1 METLLSGSLGVI
13 LPLVVV
19 TGNVVALVTQVV
31 ILILL
36 MIASAFVSGSEVAY
50 FSLTP
55 GDLEELEHSK
65 SKKAATALNL
75 LSKPDRLLSS
85 ILVTNNIVNI
95 AIIIL
100 AAFISSRLFD
110 LSNNPILSFILEAV
124 VITFMLLLFCE
135 VMPKVYASRNQ
146 LRFSMIMAPAL
157 TLASKLVSPLST
169 VLSSSS
175 FFLRFK
181 RKSKNRD
188 SSMNINDLSVALE
201 LTSSGIK
208 DDKDLLKGVV
218 RFGNISVSAVMCPRI
233 DVTALDMSR
242 GFRSVMEEVIESGFS
257 RIPVYAGSFDNIRG
271 ILFVKDLL
279 PHLGK
284 PDTFRW
290 QTLIRPPYMIPETKK
305 ISELLKEF
313 QEKKIHIAIVVDEYG
328 GTSGIVTLEDVLEE
342 IVGDITDETDEE
354 MPLYR
359 ETGEGKW
366 VFDGKILLNDFY
378 RITMTEN
385 DPFADVRGDSETLA
399 GLLLELLG
407 EIPLKGRVI
416 EAGSFRFIIEKV
428 EKRRIMEIAVEKTR
442 EEL

>member
-1 METLLSGSLGVI
+1 LSGSLGGV
-13 LPLVVV
+13 LPLVAV
-19 TGNVVALVTQVV
+19 TGTIVALVTQ
-31 ILILL
+31 IIILL
-36 MIASAFVSGSEVAY
+36 LLIVASAFISGSEVAY

-55 GDLEELEHSK
+55 GDMEELEHSK
-65 SKKAATALNL
+65 SKKAATVLNL
-75 LSKPDRLLSS
+75 LSKPEKLLSS
-85 ILVTNNIVNI
+85 ILVTNNIINI

-110 LSNNPILSFILEAV
+110 LSNNPILSFIIEVV
-124 VITFMLLLFCE
+124 VITFILLLFCE

-146 LRFSMIMAPAL
+146 LRFSLIMAPAL
-157 TLASKLVSPLST
+157 TMASTIVSPLSS

-175 FFLRFK
+175 FFLKLRRTK
-181 RKSKNRD
+181 PRD
-188 SSMNINDLSVALE
+188 SSLNISDLSVALE

-233 DVTALDMSR
+233 DVKALDMNT
-242 GFRSVMEEVIESGFS
+242 GFKSVLAEVIESGFS
-257 RIPVYAGSFDNIRG
+257 RIPVYSGSFDNIRG

-354 MPLYR
+354 MPLFR

-378 RITMTEN
+378 RITGMED
-385 DPFADVRGDSETLA
+385 DPFSDIRGDSETLA

-416 EAGSFRFIIEKV
+416 TAGGFKFTIEKV
-428 EKRRIMEIAVEKTR
+428 EKRRITEIAVEKIN
-442 EEL
+442 ESL

>member
-1 METLLSGSLGVI
+1 LETLFSGSLGGI
-13 LPLVVV
+13 LPLVAV
-19 TGNVVALVTQVV
+19 TGTVFALVTQII

-36 MIASAFVSGSEVAY
+36 MVASAFISGSEVAY

-65 SKKAATALNL
+65 SKKASTVLNL

-110 LSNNPILSFILEAV
+110 LGNNPILSFIIEVV

-146 LRFSMIMAPAL
+146 LRFALAMAPAL
-157 TLASKLVSPLST
+157 TLASTLVSPLST

-175 FFLRFK
+175 FFLRFR
-181 RKSKNRD
+181 RKSKARD

-233 DVTALDMSR
+233 DVTALDLNR
-242 GFRSVMEEVIESGFS
+242 GFKSVMEEVIESGFS
-257 RIPVYAGSFDNIRG
+257 RIPVYSGSFDNIRG

-354 MPLYR
+354 IPLYR
-359 ETGEGKW
+359 ETSEGKW

-385 DPFADVRGDSETLA
+385 DPFSDIRGDSETLA

-416 EAGSFRFIIEKV
+416 MAGSFKFTIEKV
-428 EKRRIMEIAVEKTR
+428 EKRRIMEIAVEKNR
-442 EEL
+442 EAL

>member
-1 METLLSGSLGVI
+1 METLFSGSLGGI
-13 LPLVVV
+13 LPLVAV
-19 TGNVVALVTQVV
+19 TGTVFALVTQII

-36 MIASAFVSGSEVAY
+36 MVASAFISGSEVAY

-65 SKKAATALNL
+65 SKKASTVLNL

-110 LSNNPILSFILEAV
+110 LGNNPILSFIIEVV

-146 LRFSMIMAPAL
+146 LRFALAMAPAL
-157 TLASKLVSPLST
+157 TLASTLVSPLST

-175 FFLRFK
+175 FFLRFR
-181 RKSKNRD
+181 RKSKARD

-233 DVTALDMSR
+233 DVTALDLNR
-242 GFRSVMEEVIESGFS
+242 GFKSVMEEVIESGFS
-257 RIPVYAGSFDNIRG
+257 RIPVYSGSFDNIRG

-354 MPLYR
+354 IPLYR
-359 ETGEGKW
+359 ETSEGKW

-385 DPFADVRGDSETLA
+385 DPFSDVRGDSETLA
-399 GLLLELLG
+399 GLVLELLG

-416 EAGSFRFIIEKV
+416 MAGSFKFTIEKV
-428 EKRRIMEIAVEKTR
+428 EKRRIMEIAVEKNR
-442 EEL
+442 EAL

>member
-1 METLLSGSLGVI
+1 MSGFICSI
-13 LPLVVV
+13 LPPVAFTGSIFTLVLQ
-19 TGNVVALVTQVV
+19 VAM
-31 ILILL
+31 LILL

-55 GDLEELEHSK
+55 TDIEELEHTRNSR
-65 SKKAATALNL
+65 AVTAIKL
-75 LSKPDRLLSS
+75 LSRPEKLLSS
-85 ILVTNNIVNI
+85 ILVTNNIINI
-95 AIIIL
+95 ALIIL

-110 LSNNPILSFILEAV
+110 LSNNPILSFIMEVV
-124 VITFMLLLFCE
+124 VITFLLLLFCE
-135 VMPKVYASRNQ
+135 VMPKVYASRHQ
-146 LRFSMIMAPAL
+146 LRFTLTMAPSLA
-157 TLASKLVSPLST
+157 LASRIVSPLASA
-169 VLSSSS
+169 LSFSS
-175 FFLRFK
+175 FFVKK
-181 RKSKNRD
+181 RSRPRN
-188 SSMNINDLSVALE
+188 SSMDISDLSTALE
-201 LTSSGIK
+201 LTSSEIK
-208 DDKDLLKGVV
+208 DDRELLKGVV

-233 DVTALDMSR
+233 DVTALEITR
-242 GFRSVMEEVIESGFS
+242 GFTSVMAEVIESGFS
-257 RIPVYAGSFDNIRG
+257 RIPVYSGSFDNVKG

-313 QEKKIHIAIVVDEYG
+313 QEKKIHMAIAVDEYG

-354 MPLYR
+354 MPLFR
-359 ETGEGKW
+359 ETDEGKW

-378 RITMTEN
+378 RITG
-385 DPFADVRGDSETLA
+385 ADDGLFSEIRGDSETLA
-399 GLLLELLG
+399 GLLLELLR

-416 EAGSFRFIIEKV
+416 TAEGFRFTIEKV
-428 EKRRIMEIAVEKTR
+428 EKRRIREIGVEKTG

>member
-1 METLLSGSLGVI
+1 MSGSLGGV
-13 LPLVVV
+13 LPLVAV
-19 TGNVVALVTQVV
+19 TGTIFALVTQII

-36 MIASAFVSGSEVAY
+36 IISSAFVSGSEVAY

-65 SKKAATALNL
+65 SKKASTVLNL

-85 ILVTNNIVNI
+85 ILVTNNIINI

-110 LSNNPILSFILEAV
+110 LSNNPILSFIIEVV
-124 VITFMLLLFCE
+124 VITFILLLFCE

-146 LRFSMIMAPAL
+146 LKFSLVMAPAL
-157 TLASKLVSPLST
+157 TMASTIVHPLSS

-175 FFLRFK
+175 FFLK
-181 RKSKNRD
+181 LRKTKPRD
-188 SSMNINDLSVALE
+188 SSLNISDLSVALE

-233 DVTALDMSR
+233 DVKALDMNM
-242 GFRSVMEEVIESGFS
+242 GFKSVLAEVIESGFS
-257 RIPVYAGSFDNIRG
+257 RIPVYSGSFDNIRG

-313 QEKKIHIAIVVDEYG
+313 QEKKIHIAVVVDEYG

-354 MPLYR
+354 LPLFR
-359 ETGEGKW
+359 ENGEGRW

-378 RITMTEN
+378 RITGMED
-385 DPFADVRGDSETLA
+385 DPFSDARGDSETLA

-416 EAGSFRFIIEKV
+416 TAGGFKFTIEKV

-442 EEL
+442 EAE

>member
-1 METLLSGSLGVI
+1 METLFSGSLGGI
-13 LPLVVV
+13 LPLVAV
-19 TGNVVALVTQVV
+19 TGTVFALVTQII

-36 MIASAFVSGSEVAY
+36 MVASAFISGSEVAY

-65 SKKAATALNL
+65 SKKASTVLNL

-110 LSNNPILSFILEAV
+110 LGNNPILSFIIEVV

-146 LRFSMIMAPAL
+146 LRFALAMAPAL
-157 TLASKLVSPLST
+157 TLASTLVSPLST

-175 FFLRFK
+175 FFLRFR
-181 RKSKNRD
+181 RKSKARD

-233 DVTALDMSR
+233 DVTALDLNR
-242 GFRSVMEEVIESGFS
+242 GFKSVMEEVIESGFS
-257 RIPVYAGSFDNIRG
+257 RIPVYSGSFDNIRG

-354 MPLYR
+354 IPLYR
-359 ETGEGKW
+359 ETSEGKW

-385 DPFADVRGDSETLA
+385 DPFSDVRGDSETLA

-416 EAGSFRFIIEKV
+416 MAGSFKFTIEKV
-428 EKRRIMEIAVEKTR
+428 EKRRIMEIAVEKNR
-442 EEL
+442 EAL

>member
-1 METLLSGSLGVI
+1 METLLSGFICSI
-13 LPLVVV
+13 MLPVAFTGSIFTLVLQ
-19 TGNVVALVTQVV
+19 VAM
-31 ILILL
+31 LILL

-55 GDLEELEHSK
+55 TDIEELEHTRNSRGV
-65 SKKAATALNL
+65 TAMKL
-75 LSKPDRLLSS
+75 LSRPEKLLSS
-85 ILVTNNIVNI
+85 ILVTNNIINI
-95 AIIIL
+95 ALIIL

-110 LSNNPILSFILEAV
+110 LSNNPILSFIIEVV
-124 VITFMLLLFCE
+124 VITFLLLLFCE
-135 VMPKVYASRNQ
+135 VMPKVYASRHQ
-146 LRFSMIMAPAL
+146 LRFALTMAPSLA
-157 TLASKLVSPLST
+157 LASRIVSPLASA
-169 VLSSSS
+169 LSFSS
-175 FFLRFK
+175 FFVK
-181 RKSKNRD
+181 RRSRPRD
-188 SSMNINDLSVALE
+188 SSMDVSDLSTALE
-201 LTSSGIK
+201 LTSSEIK
-208 DDKDLLKGVV
+208 DDRELLKGVV

-233 DVTALDMSR
+233 DVTALEITR
-242 GFRSVMEEVIESGFS
+242 GFTSVMAEVIESGFS
-257 RIPVYAGSFDNIRG
+257 RIPVYSGSFDNVKG

-313 QEKKIHIAIVVDEYG
+313 QEKKIHMAIAVDEYG

-354 MPLYR
+354 MPLFR

-378 RITMTEN
+378 RITG
-385 DPFADVRGDSETLA
+385 ADDGLFSEIRGDSETLA
-399 GLLLELLG
+399 GLLLELLR

-416 EAGSFRFIIEKV
+416 TAEGFRFTIEKV
-428 EKRRIMEIAVEKTR
+428 EKRRIREIGAEKTGK
-442 EEL
+442 EL

>member
-1 METLLSGSLGVI
+1 METLFSGSLGGI
-13 LPLVVV
+13 LPLVAV
-19 TGNVVALVTQVV
+19 TGTVFALVTQII

-36 MIASAFVSGSEVAY
+36 MVASAFISGSEVAY

-55 GDLEELEHSK
+55 GDLEELEHNK
-65 SKKAATALNL
+65 GKKASTVLNL

-110 LSNNPILSFILEAV
+110 LSNNPILSFIIEVV

-146 LRFSMIMAPAL
+146 LRFALGMAPAL
-157 TLASKLVSPLST
+157 TLASTLVSPLST

-175 FFLRFK
+175 FFLRFR
-181 RKSKNRD
+181 RKSKARD

-233 DVTALDMSR
+233 DVTALDLNR
-242 GFRSVMEEVIESGFS
+242 GFKSVMEEVIESGFS
-257 RIPVYAGSFDNIRG
+257 RIPVYSGSFDNIRG

-378 RITMTEN
+378 RITTTEN
-385 DPFADVRGDSETLA
+385 DPFSDVRGDSETLA

-416 EAGSFRFIIEKV
+416 VAGSFRFIIEKV
-428 EKRRIMEIAVEKTR
+428 EKRRIMEIAVEKNM
-442 EEL
+442 EAL